1 MKMNLNK
8 ACSFVLLALM
18 TGFAACK
25 KDSTGTT
32 TPDNGYTTGTTPPTT
47 TGGNSTTGTTPIQ
60 LATNA
65 QLGSILT
72 TNDGRT
78 LYFFAIDADGQSGCN
93 GGCSAAW
100 PTFYDATPTLATGL
114 ATADF
119 GTITRA
125 DGSKQT
131 TYKGWPLYTY
141 AGDSKA
147 GDVNGEGSGNT
158 WFVAKPDYT
167 VMLVNKQ
174 LVGGDGANY
183 TSQYTPGTEVVQF
196 ITDAYGH
203 TLYHF
208 KNDRAKTNTFTK
220 ADLSNNAV
228 WPVEEVT
235 SVSHVPSTLSQADF
249 GTITVFGKT
258 QLTYKGWPLY
268 TFGADNAVRGNTKGV
283 SVGPGAWPV
292 NNAATTAAP

>member
-1 MKMNLNK
+1 MKMNLRK
-8 ACSFVLLALM
+8 AAGFALLACM
-18 TGFAACK
+18 AAFSACK

-32 TPDNGYTTGTTPPTT
+32 PDNGYNTGTPTTGT
-47 TGGNSTTGTTPIQ
+47 GGGTSTTGTTSIK
-60 LATNA
+60 LATDPT
-65 QLGSILT
+65 LGSILT
-72 TNDGRT
+72 NKDGRT

-93 GGCSAAW
+93 GGCSTAW
-100 PTFYDATPTLATGL
+100 PTFYDASLTLASGL
-114 ATADF
+114 TATDF

-131 TYKGWPLYTY
+131 TYKGWPLYTF

-147 GDVNGEGSGNT
+147 GDVNGEGSGKT

-174 LVGGDGANY
+174 LVGADGANY
-183 TSQYTPGTEVVQF
+183 TSQYVQGTEVVQY
-196 ITDAYGH
+196 ITDAYGR

-208 KNDRAKTNTFTK
+208 KNDKAKTNNFTK

-228 WPVEEVT
+228 WPINEVT
-235 SVSHVPSTLSQADF
+235 GVSRVPSILNQADF

-268 TFGADNAVRGNTKGV
+268 MFGADNGVRGNNKGV

-292 NNAATTAAP
+292 NNAATAAAL